1 MLLLLFGCGGRVELE
16 QCAQG
21 DRKGITNRLL
31 RPKGTMEGSLRPCD
45 DDRVKSLSHV
55 QLFVTPWTV
64 AYQASPSVGF
74 SRQEHWSGLPFPP
87 AGDLPGPGIEPGS
100 PALQALSLPPEPPE
114 KPIGK
119 VLRGGTQ
126 ALPAKQLAGVH
137 QVNKPGSQRLS

>member
-87 AGDLPGPGIEPGS
+87 AGDLPHPEIEPTS
-100 PALQALSLPPEPPE
+100 VIASA
-114 KPIGK
+114 
-119 VLRGGTQ
+119 
-126 ALPAKQLAGVH
+126 LAGGFFTFCRLLQTLFH
-137 QVNKPGSQRLS
+137 CRLLQDIEYNSLCYTQRIVVYLF

>member
-1 MLLLLFGCGGRVELE
+1 MFLLLLLLFGCGGRVELE

-87 AGDLPGPGIEPGS
+87 AGDLPHPGIEPAS
-100 PALQALSLPPEPPE
+100 PTLQADPLPSEPPG
-114 KPIGK
+114 KPEVTRAMAYDK
-119 VLRGGTQ
+119 
-126 ALPAKQLAGVH
+126 AG
-137 QVNKPGSQRLS
+137 PYASGLGY